1 MTNSGTATYANP
13 DEYQAGFGGTS
24 VNLVLTGRGDFK
36 ARLTWAQLRYVNLL
50 QVHEN
55 LGRIAYVSL
64 APTRAFISFSLGSDP
79 PPTWSGV
86 KLRSRDIVFHSLGER
101 AHFQTKRASQWGLL
115 SLPPRQLA
123 AYSLALTDMEIHPP
137 PFGRILRAPA
147 AEAAHLR
154 RLHSKACKLAETKPE
169 IIAHPEAARGL
180 EQDLIHTLIN
190 CLAAEH
196 ACDRRATKQHQDIM
210 VRFEEALKAEKGVS
224 QPSISK
230 LCAAIRVSE
239 RTLRSCCAEILGI
252 SPSRYIRL
260 RRLQLVRAALSSADP
275 TTTSVAEISRRYHFN
290 ELGRFAGYYRTH
302 YGETPSATLRRGK
315 ELDVSRSTAKS

>member
-101 AHFQTKRASQWGLL
+101 AHFQTKRAGQWGLL

-239 RTLRSCCAEILGI
+239 RTLRS
-252 SPSRYIRL
+252 
-260 RRLQLVRAALSSADP
+260 
-275 TTTSVAEISRRYHFN
+275 
-290 ELGRFAGYYRTH
+290 
-302 YGETPSATLRRGK
+302 
-315 ELDVSRSTAKS
+315 